1 MTNPTPSTRHP
12 SAHRRDAAVAWPEET
27 DALPT
32 LPAALLH
39 NGTQGERP
47 PWRQRLL
54 AALER
59 AERCV
64 TERFRVPPGGG

>member
-1 MTNPTPSTRHP
+1 MTNPTPLTKHP
-12 SAHRRDAAVAWPEET
+12 GAQRSVDAAPWPYLT
-27 DALPT
+27 DALST
-32 LPAALLH
+32 LPAALQH

-47 PWRQRLL
+47 PWWQRLL